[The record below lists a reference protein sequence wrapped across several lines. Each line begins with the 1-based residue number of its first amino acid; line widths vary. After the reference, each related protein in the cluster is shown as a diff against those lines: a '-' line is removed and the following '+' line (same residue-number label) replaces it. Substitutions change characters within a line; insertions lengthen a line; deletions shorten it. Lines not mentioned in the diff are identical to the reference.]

1 LLLLEILEVALQFLV
16 EPIEQLGELTKSV
29 AIVSGGLD
37 SSGVASYWK
46 DKGCEIYPIT
56 FDYGQRARREIE
68 RAKEIGRALNAPEHK
83 IIDISFMKDLYGSSN
98 VLTDESKSMPS
109 NFQSSIIVPIRN
121 AIFLTIGTAYAFSIG
136 ADVVAYG
143 AHLSDQPYPDCRPEF
158 SKKLAEVLNLGDVDA
173 INAGNHPPVEI
184 WSPDIQGLTKA
195 EMLKISYRLLAEKVY
210 RTWSCYLDEEKQCG
224 TCESCNNRKLA
235 FRLAGI
241 EDRTDYIL

>member
-1 LLLLEILEVALQFLV
+1 M
-16 EPIEQLGELTKSV
+16 
-29 AIVSGGLD
+29 D
-37 SSGVASYWK
+37 SSGAASYWK
-46 DKGCEIYPIT
+46 DRGFEIYPIT

-68 RAKEIGRALNAPEHK
+68 RAKEIGRALKAAQHK

-109 NFQSSIIVPIRN
+109 SFQSSIIVPIRN

-136 ADVVAYG
+136 AEVVAYG

-158 SKKLAEVLNLGDVDA
+158 SKKMADVLNLGDIDA
-173 INAGNHPPVEI
+173 ISEGNHPPVEI
-184 WSPDIQGLTKA
+184 WSPAIQGLNKA
-195 EMLKISYRLLAEKVY
+195 EMLKISYKLLNDKVF
-210 RTWSCYLDEEKQCG
+210 RTWSCYLDGEKQCG

-241 EDRTDYIL
+241 KDRTDYNR